1 MIEDVNIA
9 LFKSINSFA
18 GINPVLDYLGIIT
31 ANYLPFIFIL
41 WLAYLGFRKERAGKK
56 IALYAGFSAAL
67 GILFNFLISSVYYH
81 PRPFMLH
88 IATLLIPHAAES
100 SFPSDHTTFMLSI
113 AFLLIYYRETR
124 ASGIV
129 LSIMGVVGGLA
140 RVFSGLHFPLDI
152 LGSIG
157 VALIASLLAYSFG
170 PKLIEAYSGPGHQI
184 LHRS

>member
-9 LFKSINSFA
+9 LFKSINHLA

-41 WLAYLGFRKERAGKK
+41 WLAYLGFRKEGAGKK
-56 IALYAGFSAAL
+56 IALYAGFSAAIGL
-67 GILFNFLISSVYYH
+67 LLNFLITSIYYH

-88 IATLLIPHAAES
+88 LGTLLIRHTAET

-113 AFLLIYYRETR
+113 AFLLIYYSETR
-124 ASGIV
+124 VSGIV
-129 LSIMGVVGGLA
+129 LSILGVVGGLA
-140 RVFSGLHFPLDI
+140 RVFAGLHFPLDI

-157 VALIASLLAYSFG
+157 VALTASLFAYKFG
-170 PKLIEAYSGPGHQI
+170 AKLIEAYSGPGHQI

>member
-1 MIEDVNIA
+1 MIEDINIA
-9 LFKSINSFA
+9 LFKSINHLA

-56 IALYAGFSAAL
+56 IALYAGFSAAIGL
-67 GILFNFLISSVYYH
+67 LFNLLITSVYYH
-81 PRPFMLH
+81 PRPFTLH
-88 IATLLIPHAAES
+88 LATLLIQHTAET
-100 SFPSDHTTFMLSI
+100 SFPSDHTTIMLSI

-124 ASGIV
+124 LSGIV
-129 LSIMGVVGGLA
+129 LSILGLVGGLA
-140 RVFSGLHFPLDI
+140 RVFAGLHFPLDI

-157 VALIASLLAYSFG
+157 VALISSLLAYKFG
-170 PKLIEAYSGPGHQI
+170 PKLIQAYKGPGHQI